1 MTKIGGCN
9 DLGPGVYCCEC
20 GDEITDAL
28 AHDCPVLG
36 EHHHDHDP
44 QQPGGYDEDAEHSI
58 LYEGAQ
64 PALSMMQQV
73 RDRLGHLT
81 CLPPNWNGYKESPI
95 SEAAADEAYRV
106 AEKIILLGATPPFI
120 APVADGGVQ
129 LEWALGGFDI
139 EIEVTPALVVEY
151 SAWHRNED
159 DALFCG
165 TERSDADRCHKM
177 FTDLAGVR
185 TQARSLGTR
194 R

>member
-44 QQPGGYDEDAEHSI
+44 HQPAGYDEDAEHSI

-64 PALSMMQQV
+64 PAPSMMQQV
-73 RDRLGHLT
+73 RDRLDRLT
-81 CLPPNWNGYKESPI
+81 CLPPDWNGYKESPI
-95 SEAAADEAYRV
+95 SEAAADEARRV
-106 AEKIILLGATPPFI
+106 AEKIISLGPHRPSSLLLRMAGCSWNGHSETSTSKSKSHLSLSSSTP
-120 APVADGGVQ
+120 
-129 LEWALGGFDI
+129 LGIGTKTMLCSAARKDQ
-139 EIEVTPALVVEY
+139 TP
-151 SAWHRNED
+151 
-159 DALFCG
+159 
-165 TERSDADRCHKM
+165 DRCHKM
-177 FTDLAGVR
+177 LTDLAGVR
-185 TQARSLGTR
+185 NQARSLGTR